1 MTTKVALTDQAIQD
15 LVLALGVRIAFIE
28 TGTASLRA
36 SDLVEQGRGR
46 ELRTLTEEQ
55 KAVVSRMEGLRTF
68 LQAEQSRQGV
78 R

>member
-1 MTTKVALTDQAIQD
+1 MTTKVALTDQAVQD

-46 ELRTLTEEQ
+46 ELRHLTEEQ